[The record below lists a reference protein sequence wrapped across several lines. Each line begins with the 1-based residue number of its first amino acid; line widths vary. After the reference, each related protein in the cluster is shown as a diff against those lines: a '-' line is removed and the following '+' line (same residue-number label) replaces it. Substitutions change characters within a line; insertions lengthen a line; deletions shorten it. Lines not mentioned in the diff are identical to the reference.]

1 MYRKRPGWARTTPV
15 NATAEELKTLLG
27 ALTSSEEARRRE
39 AVTNVL
45 ARAPELRRHLADRL
59 VGRLTDRRA
68 AVRRQAEASLVGLGA
83 AAGTALFLGLLE
95 ARSAELR
102 EQLVRI
108 VFRIAQA
115 LPEEGDPCRKLNFL
129 ATVLVAATPPSWFR
143 PRRRRR
149 PAQMGDGAA

>member
-1 MYRKRPGWARTTPV
+1 MTP
-15 NATAEELKTLLG
+15 
-27 ALTSSEEARRRE
+27 ARRGE
-39 AVTNVL
+39 AVTDVL
-45 ARAPELRRHLADRL
+45 ARGPELRRHLADRL

-102 EQLVRI
+102 EQLVQI
-108 VFRIAQA
+108 VFRIAKA
-115 LPEEGDPCRKLNFL
+115 MPEEGDPCRKLNFL
-129 ATVLVAATPPSWFR
+129 ANVLLALTPPAWFR

-149 PAQMGDGAA
+149 PRQTDDSAA

>member
-1 MYRKRPGWARTTPV
+1 MHCKRPTWARTTPV
-15 NATAEELKTLLG
+15 NATAEEVKTLLG
-27 ALTSSEEARRRE
+27 ALTSSEEAQRRE
-39 AVTNVL
+39 AVTDVL
-45 ARAPELRRHLADRL
+45 AREPELRRCLADRL

-68 AVRRQAEASLVGLGA
+68 AVRRQAEASLVELGA
-83 AAGTALFLGLLE
+83 AAGTALFLGLLD

-129 ATVLVAATPPSWFR
+129 ANVLVAATPPSWFR

-149 PAQMGDGAA
+149 PRPTDDSAG